1 MCLVV
6 VGGEVNE
13 VGGALNVVGGIY
25 FEIGSLRVCY
35 NSS

>member
-6 VGGEVNE
+6 VGGDVNE